1 MFGLKEKYMDPIT
14 VAIFGALGK
23 LSVDAIN
30 ESYQALK
37 AAIAKKYGV
46 ESDVAKAV
54 DDVEKKPDST
64 GRKETLKEEIATAKP
79 ESDPELLKL
88 ANTLIE
94 RLKELDNSSGTNNT
108 FQNTN
113 MSGGV
118 NIQGGKVNVG
128 GDVVG
133 GDKIM
138 GGGSTK

>member
-1 MFGLKEKYMDPIT
+1 MDPIT

-46 ESDVAKAV
+46 ESDVAKAL
-54 DDVEKKPDST
+54 DEVEKKPDST
-64 GRKETLKEEIATAKP
+64 GRKETLKEEVANAKIEN
-79 ESDPELLKL
+79 ESDLIKL

-94 RLKELDNSSGTNNT
+94 KMRELEKSGSTIDNT
-108 FQNTN
+108 FENTKV
-113 MSGGV
+113 SGGI
-118 NIQGGKVNVG
+118 NIQGGKVDIG

-133 GDKIM
+133 GNKITRS
-138 GGGSTK
+138 GSE